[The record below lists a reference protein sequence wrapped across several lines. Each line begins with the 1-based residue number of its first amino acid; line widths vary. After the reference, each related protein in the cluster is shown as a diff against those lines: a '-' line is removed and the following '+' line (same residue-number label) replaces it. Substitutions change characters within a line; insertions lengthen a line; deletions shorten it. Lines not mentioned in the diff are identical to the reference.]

1 MPSSTTPS
9 ELPTSPSAAP
19 SPAPAAST
27 AQVTAPAA
35 APVKATAAKRPPSSA
50 KPAAP
55 RKAAA
60 AKQSIPAK
68 PARKT
73 AAPKVLAA
81 PAAKP
86 AAKSV
91 KVASKPAAKTV
102 VKPVAKPKAA
112 PKAAKASAAPAAAA
126 TAKPQRI
133 KEKLV
138 RDSFTMPRA
147 DFALIH
153 QLKER
158 ALGFRRAIKKSELL
172 RAGLQAL
179 SALEDRALQVM
190 LDKLTAI
197 KAGRPKKSD

>member
-1 MPSSTTPS
+1 
-9 ELPTSPSAAP
+9 
-19 SPAPAAST
+19 
-27 AQVTAPAA
+27 V
-35 APVKATAAKRPPSSA
+35 AKRPRSS
-50 KPAAP
+50 AAP

-60 AKQSIPAK
+60 ARPAIPAK

-73 AAPKVLAA
+73 AAPKVVAA
-81 PAAKP
+81 PAAMP

-91 KVASKPAAKTV
+91 KVASKPAAKTI
-102 VKPVAKPKAA
+102 VKAVGKPKAA
-112 PKAAKASAAPAAAA
+112 ATAAA

-147 DFALIH
+147 DFALVH

-158 ALGFRRAIKKSELL
+158 ALGFRRATKKSELL

-179 SALEDRALQVM
+179 SALEDRALQAM

-197 KAGRPKKSD
+197 KAGRPKKGD